1 MENTSADSLNEKPA
15 AAATATEEKPKNE
28 WKDLGVFL
36 VKLALIVFVIVADQ
50 QMIELCAP
58 SVAGIIQSR
67 PVAPVIPGEPF
78 GYGPGVVPRKACVPK
93 ERERHVRTVGLIR
106 AAGDE

>member
-36 VKLALIVFVIVADQ
+36 VKLALIVFVVRSFIFSPFS
-50 QMIELCAP
+50 IP
-58 SVAGIIQSR
+58 SESML
-67 PVAPVIPGEPF
+67 
-78 GYGPGVVPRKACVPK
+78 PRL
-93 ERERHVRTVGLIR
+93 LI
-106 AAGDE
+106 GD